1 MSALPLN
8 TIEIVVNVEIV
19 RKIVPRNLKTNRDAY
34 AGLIEEPLSID
45 GSSWVAVRCFE
56 DRQDGRVRFAH
67 SGPFRMLRPS
77 TRKRNFAAWEEP
89 VCRAISIFE
98 Q

>member
-1 MSALPLN
+1 VSTLPPE
-8 TIEIVVNVEIV
+8 TIEIAVNGESV
-19 RKIVPRNLKTNRDAY
+19 RKIVPRNLQTDRDAY
-34 AGLIEEPLSID
+34 AGLIDEPLSID

-67 SGPFRMLRPS
+67 SGPFRMLWPS
-77 TRKRNFAAWEEP
+77 TQKRNFAAWEEP
-89 VCRAISIFE
+89 VCRAISISD

>member
-19 RKIVPRNLKTNRDAY
+19 RKIIPRNLKTNRDAY

-56 DRQDGRVRFAH
+56 DRQDGQVRFAH

-89 VCRAISIFE
+89 VCRAISRSE

>member
-1 MSALPLN
+1 VSALPLN

-45 GSSWVAVRCFE
+45 GSSWVAVLC
-56 DRQDGRVRFAH
+56 
-67 SGPFRMLRPS
+67 
-77 TRKRNFAAWEEP
+77 K
-89 VCRAISIFE
+89 AIQFQLTGIGE
-98 Q
+98 IVVLID